1 MIRNIVDRAKKA
13 AIKEQLQ
20 ALTAA
25 GASGAAEV
33 NGVEGAAGVG
43 IGTRHLL
50 EAVRAEFEDQV
61 DLPPLPDI
69 EDSLTVAGVRGR
81 LVSVEPAR

>member
-20 ALTAA
+20 ALTA
-25 GASGAAEV
+25 GADASSIGI
-33 NGVEGAAGVG
+33 G

-69 EDSLTVAGVRGR
+69 EDALTVAGVRGR
-81 LVSVEPAR
+81 LVSVEPPR

>member
-20 ALTAA
+20 ALTA
-25 GASGAAEV
+25 GEAAT
-33 NGVEGAAGVG
+33 GVG
-43 IGTRHLL
+43 IGTSHLL

-69 EDSLTVAGVRGR
+69 EDALTVAGVRGR